1 MQFRLK
7 TEQYSWDAD
16 FSKPRLCSCPIGGG
30 GQNYQE
36 NWQHYGLC
44 ISWYQRSRKNKIHAL
59 EALMQFERSIF
70 IKLDRMIGVL
80 FFPHHYEHIRCVF
93 SEKSERMHVL

>member
-1 MQFRLK
+1 
-7 TEQYSWDAD
+7 
-16 FSKPRLCSCPIGGG
+16 
-30 GQNYQE
+30 
-36 NWQHYGLC
+36 
-44 ISWYQRSRKNKIHAL
+44 
-59 EALMQFERSIF
+59 MQFERSIF